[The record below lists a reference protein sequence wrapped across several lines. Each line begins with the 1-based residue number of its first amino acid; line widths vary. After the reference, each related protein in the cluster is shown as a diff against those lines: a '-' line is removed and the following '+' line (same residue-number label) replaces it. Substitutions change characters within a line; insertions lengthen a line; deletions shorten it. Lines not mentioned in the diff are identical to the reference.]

1 MAYYREC
8 PRCGA
13 ALDPGEVC
21 RCETA
26 QGARLEAVSPPVPAR
41 IDSSLSRAAKEYEI
55 DRMLAALARE
65 RAEARREKWRQ
76 RRKHRR

>member
-21 RCETA
+21 RCDSA
-26 QGARLEAVSPPVPAR
+26 HGARLPAVSRPVPVR
-41 IDSSLSRAAKEYEI
+41 IDSDLPRAVKEYEI
-55 DRMLAALARE
+55 DRMLATLARE
-65 RAEARREKWRQ
+65 RAEARREKWRK
-76 RRKHRR
+76 RRKKVR

>member
-13 ALDPGEVC
+13 VLDPGEIC
-21 RCETA
+21 RCDTA
-26 QGARLEAVSPPVPAR
+26 QGACLPAVSSPIPTR

-55 DRMLAALARE
+55 DRMLAALSRE
-65 RAEARREKWRQ
+65 RAEARREKWRK
-76 RRKHRR
+76 RRKYRR